1 MKPVT
6 RYDEFVQYNFNNL
19 ISEQQKTN
27 ELLTKLLDALKP
39 PVKEVEKVEPVRN
52 VSNDKRK
59 RR

>member
-27 ELLTKLLDALKP
+27 ELLTKLLDVLKP